1 MRTYRA
7 GSCPD
12 LKAPTRSVLTVL
24 LAVWPSLGWAA
35 PDASASALERNK
47 AVAMRVFNEIL
58 NQGHF
63 AVADEIYAP
72 DFVNHGLHRS
82 VSLQEDQAAARAEV
96 KAFPDLRVTVD
107 RVVAEGDFVT
117 VMWTFRGTHTAFGY
131 GLPPTGARVELRGM
145 TIWRVV
151 DGKLHDEWTS
161 FNVLSAYL
169 QVLRH
174 LKWFLSV
181 LLLAVAALVW
191 HIARRLRKR
200 VAASSSGA

>member
-1 MRTYRA
+1 MRAHRG

-12 LKAPTRSVLTVL
+12 LRVPTGPILAVL
-24 LAVWPSLGWAA
+24 LVLWPSPGWAA
-35 PDASASALERNK
+35 SDASAPALERNK

-63 AVADEIYAP
+63 AVADEIYSP
-72 DFVNHGLHRS
+72 DFVNHGLHHDA
-82 VSLQEDQAAARAEV
+82 SLQEDQAAARAEV

-107 RVVAEGDFVT
+107 LVVAEADFVT

-131 GLPPTGARVELRGM
+131 GLPPTGAPVELRGM

-161 FNVLSAYL
+161 FNMLSAFL
-169 QVLRH
+169 QVVRH
-174 LKWFLSV
+174 LKWFLSG
-181 LLLAVAALVW
+181 LLLAVAAVVWLV
-191 HIARRLRKR
+191 ARRLTKR
-200 VAASSSGA
+200 VAAS

>member
-1 MRTYRA
+1 VRKHRA

-12 LKAPTRSVLTVL
+12 LKAPTRSVLMVL

-35 PDASASALERNK
+35 PDGSAATLERNK
-47 AVAMRVFNEIL
+47 AVAMRVFNEIF
-58 NQGHF
+58 NQRNL

-72 DFVNHGLHRS
+72 DFINHGLHRNI
-82 VSLQEDQAAARAEV
+82 SLQEDQAAARGEV
-96 KAFPDLRVTVD
+96 KAFPDLRMTAD
-107 RVVAEGDFVT
+107 LVVAEGDFVT

-131 GLPPTGARVELRGM
+131 GLPPTGARVELRGI

-161 FNVLSAYL
+161 FNMLSAYL

-174 LKWFLSV
+174 LKWFLSG

-191 HIARRLRKR
+191 LIERRLRKR
-200 VAASSSGA
+200 LAAS

>member
-1 MRTYRA
+1 
-7 GSCPD
+7 
-12 LKAPTRSVLTVL
+12 LVLTIL
-24 LAVWPSLGWAA
+24 LAISPSLGWAA
-35 PDASASALERNK
+35 PDAPAAALERNK

-72 DFVNHGLHRS
+72 DFVNHGLHRN
-82 VSLQEDQAAARAEV
+82 VSLHEDQAAARAEV
-96 KAFPDLRVTVD
+96 KAFPDLRMTVD
-107 RVVAEGDFVT
+107 LVVAEGDFVT

-131 GLPPTGARVELRGM
+131 GLPPTGSRVELRGM

-161 FNVLSAYL
+161 FNALAAYL

-174 LKWFLSV
+174 LKWFLSG
-181 LLLAVAALVW
+181 LLLAVAALIW
-191 HIARRLRKR
+191 FIARRLGKR
-200 VAASSSGA
+200 SAAS